1 MDFICFYFIGNYYIK
16 IGHSDNIINEH
27 LKDTDIQKW
36 HCGTGDAEL
45 ENHLF
50 QLMKSIFNG

>member
-1 MDFICFYFIGNYYIK
+1 LPLEAVESK
-16 IGHSDNIINEH
+16 I
-27 LKDTDIQKW
+27 DTDIQKW